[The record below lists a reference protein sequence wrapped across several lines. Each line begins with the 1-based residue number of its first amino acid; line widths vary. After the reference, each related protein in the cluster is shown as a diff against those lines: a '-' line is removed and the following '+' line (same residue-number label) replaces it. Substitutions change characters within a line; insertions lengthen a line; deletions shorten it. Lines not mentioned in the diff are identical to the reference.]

1 MKKIL
6 LEYWPTVFLNWLLNF
21 VRSSSK
27 SLMFLFLSLVG
38 SAARIR
44 IFLDLLT
51 LSLFSLDRILLRW
64 SRSSWKWGRGFLIH
78 WLGIIE
84 QTDLLTR
91 SYNIFSK
98 IFFGRRL
105 RPRRLV
111 YLRKIAKASRP
122 FLLCK

>member
-51 LSLFSLDRILLRW
+51 LSLFSLVRILLRW

-111 YLRKIAKASRP
+111 YLHKIAKVFRN

>member
-44 IFLDLLT
+44 VFLDLLT
-51 LSLFSLDRILLRW
+51 LSLFSLVRILLRW
-64 SRSSWKWGRGFLIH
+64 SRSS
-78 WLGIIE
+78 
-84 QTDLLTR
+84 
-91 SYNIFSK
+91 
-98 IFFGRRL
+98 
-105 RPRRLV
+105 
-111 YLRKIAKASRP
+111 
-122 FLLCK
+122 